1 MSYLIL
7 DVASCAIDGVK
18 GFIQEPAAPSNYKDP
33 AKIAAYI
40 AEAKSELEQK
50 AGLDID
56 LARISAIGS
65 LSEDGNA
72 PLVELC
78 KTEDE
83 ERQALSRLI
92 PSLHSRNTLV
102 GFNSAKFDWPLIMR
116 RCLYL
121 GLIQP
126 SINLDRYRSPHL
138 DLWNLLSFN
147 GAVQAHSLT
156 WYVKRLGWSDL
167 VKPLSGAQEAQAPAN
182 GQWEELRASVA
193 HDLEATRRLAV
204 WAGVLPK
211 QAIDAGQP

>member
-1 MSYLIL
+1 MSYLII

-18 GFIQEPAAPSNYKDP
+18 GFIQEPSAPSNYRDQ
-33 AKIAAYI
+33 AKIAEYVAQ
-40 AEAKSELEQK
+40 AKAELEQK

-83 ERQALSRLI
+83 EREALKRLI
-92 PSLHSRNTLV
+92 PSLHNRNTLV

-121 GLIQP
+121 GLTPP

-147 GAVQAHSLT
+147 GAVPAHSLT
-156 WYVKRLGWSDL
+156 WYVKRLGWTDL
-167 VKPLSGAQEAQAPAN
+167 VKPLSGAEEALAPSQ
-182 GQWEELRASVA
+182 GRWDELEASVR

-204 WAGVLPK
+204 WANVLPK
-211 QAIDAGQP
+211 EQA